1 MADTTTTNLLL
12 TKPEVG
18 ASTDTWGG
26 KLNTDLDSID
36 AVFAAAG
43 NGTSVGL
50 NVGSGKTLSVA
61 GTLVVTGSASTIDAT
76 AIGSSTPDSGAF
88 TTLSASGN
96 VTLSGGTANGVTYLN
111 GSKVLTSGSALTF
124 DGTKL
129 GIGVASPVR
138 RLDVSGQIRAT
149 TGTVFAEVDADSS
162 AGVGFFGTASNH
174 PIGFKLN
181 DSEVGR
187 WTSTGLGIGTSSP
200 GYKLDAR
207 LSGTSS
213 GAVIQVGNT
222 GSGGF
227 GGLGVSDGGAYPVQL
242 WGAALSFLTGSSVYG
257 SATEKMRLDASGN
270 LGIGTSSPD
279 AKLDVVGNIQGRTAS
294 DGGLVLTTAVADAR
308 SATVQF
314 KKSRGSYASP
324 TDVVNGDSVFQIL
337 SLAYSGTQYR
347 ERVSIESAVDGTF
360 TSNQQP
366 PLRLGFYTN
375 AANGS
380 ATERMRIT
388 SAGDVGIGT
397 SSPLTKLDIK
407 FATNKH
413 AIFTASASYSNSADL
428 VAVNDAGSEVA
439 LGLGGSTVQFYTG
452 ATERARITS
461 GGDLLVAKTTS
472 DDSSQNGLRLQSN
485 GSITSTMQVSDNTD
499 YSFVYYSKGASAYR
513 FYVGGGGTVYATN
526 TTISAI
532 SDQRLK
538 ENIQDL
544 DVGLDKIMALKPRKF
559 DWKAGKG
566 KDIKSDRGWIA
577 QEFEQVFPDMIDTWK
592 DEAPEGEEPYKSVRA
607 DLIPVL
613 VKALQ
618 DMKAII
624 DSQAER
630 ITALEAK

>member
-18 ASTDTWGG
+18 ASTDTWGT

-124 DGTKL
+124 DGNTL
-129 GIGVASPVR
+129 TATNTSGNAIIASR
-138 RLDVSGQIRAT
+138 GGKDLRFSGNYAGANTHAVISTT
-149 TGTVFAEVDADSS
+149 TGMALAFMDESS
-162 AGVGFFGTASNH
+162 EFMR
-174 PIGFKLN
+174 L
-181 DSEVGR
+181 
-187 WTSTGLGIGTSSP
+187 TSTGLGIGTSSP
-200 GYKLDAR
+200 TQKLDVAGQVTISSGNGYLWGNGAVQIYSNSSYLRFRTASTDR
-207 LSGTSS
+207 LEIDSSGNLGLGVTPSAWGSGDTILQVKAGSGTTALW
-213 GAVIQVGNT
+213 GRNNT
-222 GSGGF
+222 GRLISNAYYDGTNYRYVATASATSYETNTSGGF
-227 GGLGVSDGGAYPVQL
+227 AWQIAPSGTAGNAITFTQ
-242 WGAALSFLTGSSVYG
+242 AMT
-257 SATEKMRLDASGN
+257 LDASGN
-270 LGIGTSSPD
+270 LGIGTSSPITKTHVRVSALSGYTSVANLGLLIERGD
-279 AKLDVVGNIQGRTAS
+279 GPAALNIASPNTESGFIWFADQDSASVGNIAYNHPS
-294 DGGLVLTTAVADAR
+294 NFM
-308 SATVQF
+308 S
-314 KKSRGSYASP
+314 
-324 TDVVNGDSVFQIL
+324 FQ
-337 SLAYSGTQYR
+337 T
-347 ERVSIESAVDGTF
+347 
-360 TSNQQP
+360 
-366 PLRLGFYTN
+366 
-375 AANGS
+375 NGS
-380 ATERMRIT
+380 
-388 SAGDVGIGT
+388 
-397 SSPLTKLDIK
+397 
-407 FATNKH
+407 
-413 AIFTASASYSNSADL
+413 
-428 VAVNDAGSEVA
+428 
-439 LGLGGSTVQFYTG
+439 
-452 ATERARITS
+452 ERARITS

-566 KDIKSDRGWIA
+566 KDIKGDRGWIA

-613 VKALQ
+613 VKAIQ
-618 DMKAII
+618 EQQAII
-624 DSQAER
+624 EQLKADVA
-630 ITALEAK
+630 ALKGA